1 MPEILD
7 IIFKRRSI
15 RAYTEQAVE
24 QELLVQ
30 LLQAAMAA
38 PSACSSRP
46 WEFVVVTDPE
56 IMAEMRQGMRFGPY
70 DAPAAICVCANLKIA
85 NNSAAK
91 HYWVQDCTAAVENIL
106 IAAAGLGLG
115 TVWLGVYPLEPV
127 MRAVRQLFSIP
138 GEVIPLA
145 VIYVGYPAE
154 EKPPRTSYD
163 EHRVYWQQ
171 YEPRKRKAKIKNAKQ
186 S

>member
-1 MPEILD
+1 MTAILD
-7 IIFKRRSI
+7 SIFRRRSI
-15 RAYTEQAVE
+15 RSYTGQPVE
-24 QELLVQ
+24 SELLLQ
-30 LLQAAMAA
+30 LLQAGMAA

-56 IMAEMRQGMRFGPY
+56 IMADMRQMMRFGQY
-70 DAPAAICVCANLKIA
+70 NAPAAVCVCANLKIA

-91 HYWVQDCTAAVENIL
+91 HYWIQDCSAAVENIL

-127 MRAVRQLFSIP
+127 MRTVRELLSIP
-138 GEVIPLA
+138 DEVIPLCI
-145 VIYVGYPAE
+145 IYVGYPAE
-154 EKPPRTSYD
+154 HKEARTSYD
-163 EHRVYWQQ
+163 EHRVHWQQ
-171 YEPRKRKAKIKNAKQ
+171 YEPRKRRPKVKNAKY